1 MSTITTIP
9 SFINLP
15 SELRLKIWSNLL
27 PGPRTLPIRYSR
39 TKKSYFAPVAP
50 SVLQFISSETR
61 TLFLEHYVLLHLN
74 PAYSST
80 IYIDFSLDT
89 LCFDHEDCSPSGD
102 LALDFKSCAQSGLI
116 QRVDIDAQFWEI
128 LRLFRFDVLSEIKYL
143 TGLRNLTLFLKRY
156 EEDQQSFGEG
166 YERSRQREFLGGR
179 MLMLFEGQ
187 TTDREIAQ
195 LEERETECADVDNM
209 NSGEH
214 LTSGSLIKTREL
226 RNGGF
231 IKYTRTFTP
240 IAQDIM

>member
-1 MSTITTIP
+1 MSTITAIP
-9 SFINLP
+9 SFIKLP

-102 LALDFKSCAQSGLI
+102 LAMDFKSCTQSGLI
-116 QRVDIDAQFWEI
+116 ERVDIDAQFWEI

-156 EEDQQSFGEG
+156 EEDQQTFGEG

-195 LEERETECADVDNM
+195 CQWYVQTVKWELEHGIEQW
-209 NSGEH
+209 
-214 LTSGSLIKTREL
+214 
-226 RNGGF
+226 RNGKPSVQMW
-231 IKYTRTFTP
+231 I
-240 IAQDIM
+240 I